1 MIILSL
7 KEYNALLNE
16 AFMRGRE
23 HGRAEGQQEFITR
36 YLTPNDIRKALG
48 SEPTDANKGHDDG
61 ESGFLI

>member
-23 HGRAEGQQEFITR
+23 LGRTEGQQEFITR

-48 SEPTDANKGHDDG
+48 FEPRDTSDDDVV